1 MFELQGKQYS
11 FEELTAVAAQFEMS
25 LDDYIVAMKPK
36 GLKEINESEGKTTS
50 QGQGAPVAE
59 TVAPDQISTESTL
72 EDGSLGFQTEI
83 VQDKDEID
91 QLNLEPIDVN
101 ALPEVTREAPSE
113 DVKAAAQLARDTEN
127 ARFEFLLNEALKKQ
141 QESLKDTSTISKIG
155 NSFNNMSVNI
165 RAFDDKLT
173 ITTASLAKQLLGAE
187 GFKKAQESSFWGIG
201 MQNKDIRDSERELK
215 LLEAEQGKTGEI
227 IEGIKE
233 GDVGEIFSGIID
245 GLTSIGSTA
254 VTNTLTGGAGL
265 FTDAYADAFITIN
278 EEKAKEKGVLVSEL
292 SEEELDKWTP
302 AGVSVIVGIAEK
314 FGLSSSMTNS
324 VLRIATST
332 GGKKILNRI
341 LAGSEEA
348 ATEWVQF
355 GVDTYA
361 GSIGKGKS
369 KIDAGFDALK
379 SLFTQDAFEGAIKG
393 AVGGSSM
400 ANAASVTKLEIAEI
414 EKAAK
419 GLRSKVDVEKIETLM
434 DNIAVLNKRKTET
447 DDPEVLEGIN
457 KAIKEKEE
465 QLKGT
470 YTNANSIINFA
481 TRKEI
486 KDINDTQ
493 DLAQAQL
500 KRVQSL
506 KQKLKEGKITEDQY
520 DNAYAGYI
528 TEYKAQKAK
537 IDGIKQDLTARKT
550 EGDSKV
556 QEVKGNFDNLQN
568 LYDTFEGNVNKMLGA
583 TLTKDSKGNQ
593 VNEKVENSIFGRQ
606 VGKLAESLTKKL
618 FDPIT
623 PDARNGVT
631 REEYKR
637 TIINNAATIVATEKF
652 DPAKQ
657 NLDKFLSSRLYLRT
671 NALAKELGIESIQEQ
686 GGMGIAQDVT
696 TVKDAMATETSEDTI
711 ERSERVKE
719 TATRAKIID
728 QLSFRS
734 KGLNLFSDAAKK
746 ALSGKLPP
754 VTDARAF
761 KAALDDAFRTA
772 LTVPMK
778 NFSGTRKDY
787 DRFLDENW
795 KQLYD
800 IIPQDVINKR
810 FDEFKVPIINPKT
823 GKQKRLTMAEGTANG
838 ELVFGKK
845 DITKEEFINYFK
857 AKGSTKAARKNTLA
871 EMLATQIGFDEV
883 LEALADPEINKK
895 FKDIQELQGQEVPA
909 NYGARVAKIV
919 DRLDQ
924 LAKMLEADPNV
935 LSSSFLGIT
944 EITRFTIV
952 QAIKTLSA
960 AIKGGAKLVDALGV
974 FKKAVAAEFETK
986 EYKEQSNDLANK
998 YFKSVEDLNKTSIAK
1013 YGEELSNLQV
1023 KQMQELG
1030 IDEGSAKTLANRLS
1044 NPDLSTESKATI
1056 VKDFIQNEQKSYSKF
1071 NEAKFSSYE
1080 LFFKNAVEPIL
1091 KVAAPELLGKESG
1104 FAWDYTLTK
1113 AGKKWVADAKKG
1125 TFKTHITYKGE
1136 KISEAKSKIETLFKN
1151 KNVNALQDR
1160 NAKAMKYITD
1170 LMDYYIE
1177 TGQIVQGISHIKLL
1191 TEATEGSFRSTG
1203 NAHIHVETK
1212 EKRVP
1217 EHDPPV
1223 YALFKEVAKAMRGEE
1238 SVSKVKDL
1246 LGRAHINYIPKSV
1259 DDVLRAEGLQQSLPN
1274 GADIYTDTYAR
1285 MDNPKVVAAM
1295 KKYKKTTTILANT
1308 KTEQDN
1314 KAIVDAEINATET
1327 VTPPSDKESRV
1338 MASAIDDM
1346 VQRKKGISKEKTV
1359 SAVEAKAIGKNKG
1372 RFKVFIPPSAE
1383 DFKGLVYS
1391 LMGAGKQ
1398 GNIDAEFFSEKLFK
1412 PLAKANYIL
1421 NAERQNLKAKFKNLI
1436 DNNKGVT
1443 KELRKET
1450 GYSFFSNDHAVRVFM
1465 WDKLGYE
1472 IPGLSATEQNE
1483 LIKIVESNP
1492 KLKKFAEEIIVIPNK
1507 NESWLKPK
1515 EEWAASTV
1523 EMDLQDTISK
1533 TGRKR
1538 IFAEF
1543 IQNADIIFNE
1553 NALNKLEAAYGTP
1566 YVTALKSMLKRIE
1579 TGRSNESVMGA
1590 SESAFLNWV
1599 RGSVAT
1605 TMFFNTRSA
1614 LLQQLSLVNFT
1625 NWADNNPV
1633 AQAKAM
1639 ADTKQWGKDWAMI
1652 FNSDWMKERRQG
1664 LKTDI
1669 NESELVASLE
1679 GSNNSYKSLLNTLL
1693 KNGFALTKYG
1703 DNIAIATGGAAFFRN
1718 RANAY
1723 AKKGMSKEAAEKQ
1736 AFLDFQEIAEET
1748 QQSSRQDLL
1757 SNQQVTT
1764 FGKFFLA
1771 FANTPMQMT
1780 RLTKKAFLD
1789 LANGRGDA
1797 KTNISKIVYYGA
1809 VQNMIF
1815 SALQNALFAAFFSDD
1830 DEEDQKLIDGK
1841 TERAINNVLDSLLRG
1856 SGIAGSAIATVKNVI
1871 LRARKEFNKGYKGDD
1886 TYILL
1891 EAANIA
1897 PPIGIKAR
1905 KLYGAYKNYKM
1916 NQKTVKYIGFDN
1928 INHPYYGIAGA
1939 TASGV
1944 LNIPLDR
1951 VMTKANNLKEA
1962 FDSQN
1967 EAWQRIALSV
1977 GYSTWELGIKDKEI
1991 ELARRLAKQK
2001 LGKPKKTSLKS
2012 NLKGSLGTNK
2022 LKGSLD

>member
-1 MFELQGKQYS
+1 MNELQ
-11 FEELTAVAAQFEMS
+11 
-25 LDDYIVAMKPK
+25 DIVQRMVE
-36 GLKEINESEGKTTS
+36 GGESESTIALFIKEYEKNNTVGKPSS
-50 QGQGAPVAE
+50 QGQGAPAAE
-59 TVAPDQISTESTL
+59 NVAPENQATDTDSL
-72 EDGSLGFQTEI
+72 LVDGSSDFQAEI
-83 VQDKDEID
+83 VQDRTPNEEDLD
-91 QLNLEPIDVN
+91 LADFNMM
-101 ALPEVTREAPSE
+101 PETAPEANSE
-113 DVKAAAQLARDTEN
+113 DVKATAKLARETED
-127 ARFEFLLNEALKKQ
+127 AKFEYLLNEAITKQQTDLKKGTTTV
-141 QESLKDTSTISKIG
+141 EEIG
-155 NSFNNMSVNI
+155 NSFNNMALNI

-173 ITTASLAKQLLGAE
+173 ITTASLAKSLLGAE
-187 GFKKAQESSFWGIG
+187 GFKKAQESSFWGFG

-215 LLEAEQGKTGEI
+215 LLEAEQRKTGEI
-227 IEGIKE
+227 IQGTKE
-233 GDVGEIFSGIID
+233 GDVGQVFSGVVD
-245 GLTSIGSTA
+245 ALTSIGSTA
-254 VTNTLTGGAGL
+254 VTNALTGGAGL

-292 SEEELDKWTP
+292 EEEDLDKWTP
-302 AGVSVIVGIAEK
+302 AGVSIIVGISEK
-314 FGLSSSMTNS
+314 MGLGSSMTNS

-332 GGKKILNRI
+332 GGKKVLNRL

-361 GSIGKGKS
+361 SSIGKGKS

-379 SLFTQDAFEGAIKG
+379 SLFTQDAFEGALKG
-393 AVGGSSM
+393 AVGGSGM
-400 ANAASVTKLEIAEI
+400 ANAASVTSLEIKEL

-419 GLRSKVDVEKIETLM
+419 GLRSKVDSEKIETLM
-434 DNIAVLNKRKTET
+434 DQIAVLNKRRTEAS
-447 DDPEVLEGIN
+447 DPEVIEGID
-457 KAIKEKEE
+457 KAVKDKEE

-470 YTNANSIINFA
+470 YTNANSIIDFA
-481 TRKEI
+481 TGKEI
-486 KDINDTQ
+486 KDINDIQ
-493 DLAQAQL
+493 DLAAAQL
-500 KRVQSL
+500 KRVKSL
-506 KQKLKEGKITEDQY
+506 KQKLEDGKITQDQY
-520 DNAYAGYI
+520 ANAYEGYI
-528 TEYKAQKAK
+528 GEYKAQKAK
-537 IDGIKQDLTARKT
+537 IDGIKQDLTARKAD
-550 EGDSKV
+550 GDAKT
-556 QEVKGNFDNLQN
+556 QEAQGKFDNLQN

-696 TVKDAMATETSEDTI
+696 TVKDAMATETAEDAVQ
-711 ERSERVKE
+711 RSERVQE

-728 QLSFRS
+728 TLSFAS
-734 KGLNLFSDAAKK
+734 KGLNLFSEAAKK

-772 LTVPMK
+772 LTLPMK

-787 DRFLDENW
+787 DRFLNENW

-810 FDEFKVPIINPKT
+810 FDEFKVPIIDPRT

-845 DITKEEFINYFK
+845 DITKEEFINYMQ
-857 AKGSTKAARKNTLA
+857 AKGSTKAARKNALS
-871 EMLATQIGFDEV
+871 EMLATQVGFDEV
-883 LEALADPEINKK
+883 LEALANPEINKK

-909 NYGARVAKIV
+909 NYGARVAKIIN
-919 DRLDQ
+919 RLDQ

-960 AIKGGAKLVDALGV
+960 AIKGGAKLADALSA
-974 FKKAVAAEFETK
+974 FKKTIADQFETK
-986 EYKEQSNDLANK
+986 EYKDQSNNLADK
-998 YFKSVEDLNKTSIAK
+998 YFKSIEDLNKASIAK
-1013 YGEELSNLQV
+1013 YGTELSKLQI
-1023 KQMQELG
+1023 KQIQELG

-1044 NPDLSTESKATI
+1044 NPDLSAESKADI
-1056 VKDFIQNEQKSYSKF
+1056 VRNFIENEFKSYSKF

-1080 LFFKNAVEPIL
+1080 LFFKNAVEPII

-1104 FAWDYTLTK
+1104 FAWSYTLKKDGTK
-1113 AGKKWVADAKKG
+1113 WIANKEKG

-1136 KISEAKSKIETLFKN
+1136 KLSEAKSKIETLFKN
-1151 KNVNALQDR
+1151 KNVDALQDR
-1160 NAKAMKYITD
+1160 SVKAMKYITE

-1177 TGQIVQGISHIKLL
+1177 TGQISQGIAHIKLL
-1191 TEATEGSFRSTG
+1191 TDGTEGSFRSTG
-1203 NAHIHVETK
+1203 NANIHVETK

-1217 EHDPPV
+1217 EHNPPI
-1223 YALFKEVAKAMRGEE
+1223 YALFTEVAKAMRGE
-1238 SVSKVKDL
+1238 VPVDKVKDL
-1246 LGRAHINYIPKSV
+1246 LSRAHINYIPKTV

-1295 KKYKKTTTILANT
+1295 KKYEKTTTTLEKT
-1308 KTEQDN
+1308 QTEQDN

-1327 VTPPSDKESRV
+1327 VTPLSDKESRF
-1338 MASAIDDM
+1338 MASAVDDM
-1346 VQRKKGISKEKTV
+1346 IERKKGIAKGRRV
-1359 SAVEAKAIGKNKG
+1359 SAVEAKAKGEKIG
-1372 RFKVFIPPSAE
+1372 RFAWFVPPAAE
-1383 DFKGLVYS
+1383 DLRGLVYG
-1391 LMGAGKQ
+1391 LLGAGEQ
-1398 GNIDAEFFSEKLFK
+1398 GNIDAKFFAENLFK
-1412 PLAKANYIL
+1412 PLARANHIL
-1421 NAERQNLKAKFKNLI
+1421 NAERQNLKAKFKNLL
-1436 DNNKGVT
+1436 DNNKGIT
-1443 KELRKET
+1443 KTLRKET
-1450 GYSFFSNDHAVRVFM
+1450 GYSFFSNDHAVRVYM
-1465 WDKLGYE
+1465 WNKLGYD
-1472 IPGLSATEQNE
+1472 IPGLSNAE
-1483 LIKIVESNP
+1483 LGALINIVENDP
-1492 KLKKFAEEIIVIPNK
+1492 KLKKFAEEIISIPNK

-1515 EEWAASTV
+1515 DEWAAATV

-1543 IQNADIIFNE
+1543 IQNVDIIFNE
-1553 NALNKLEAAYGTP
+1553 DVLNKIEAAYGTN
-1566 YVTALKSMLKRIE
+1566 YVTALNKMIKRIK
-1579 TGRSNESVMGA
+1579 TGLNNEGAMGK
-1590 SESAFLNWV
+1590 SEGAFLNWV
-1599 RGSVAT
+1599 RGAVAT

-1614 LLQQLSLVNFT
+1614 LLQQLSIVNFS
-1625 NWADNNPV
+1625 NWSDNNPV

-1639 ADTKQWGKDWAMI
+1639 ADTKQWGEDWAMI

-1669 NESELVASLE
+1669 NESELVASLQ
-1679 GSNNSYKSLLNTLL
+1679 GSGNSYKSLLNELL
-1693 KNGFALTKYG
+1693 RKGFSLTKYG
-1703 DNIAIATGGAAFFRN
+1703 DNIAIATGGAAFYRN
-1718 RANAY
+1718 RVNAY
-1723 AKKGMSKEAAEKQ
+1723 LKEGKSKAAAEKA

-1748 QQSSRQDLL
+1748 QQSSRQDML

-1780 RLTKKAFLD
+1780 RKTKRAVQD
-1789 LANGRGDA
+1789 LANGRGDWKSNVSQIA
-1797 KTNISKIVYYGA
+1797 YYGA
-1809 VQNMIF
+1809 MQNIIF
-1815 SALQNALFAAFFSDD
+1815 SGMQNALFAAIFGDD
-1830 DEEDQKLIDGK
+1830 DEDEEEFDKLINGK
-1841 TERAINNVLDSLLRG
+1841 TERAINNTLDSLLRG
-1856 SGIAGSAIATVKNVI
+1856 SGIFGSVAATVKNAL
-1871 LRARKEFNKGYKGDD
+1871 LRAYKEYGKGYKGNDA
-1886 TYILL
+1886 YILL
-1891 EAANIA
+1891 EAANVA

-1905 KLYGAYKNYKM
+1905 KLYGAYNNWKM
-1916 NQKTVKYIGFDN
+1916 NQKTVKYIGYDN
-1928 INHPYYGIAGA
+1928 VNHPYYQIAGA

-1944 LNIPLDR
+1944 FNIPLDR
-1951 VMTKANNLKEA
+1951 VLTKMNNLKEA
-1962 FDSQN
+1962 ADAQN
-1967 EAWQRIALSV
+1967 EAWQRVALSV
-1977 GYSTWELGIKDKEI
+1977 GYSSWELGIKDEEI
-1991 ELARRLAKQK
+1991 ENAKAK
-2001 LGKPKKTSLKS
+2001 AKKRKKKKS
-2012 NLKGSLGTNK
+2012 SSRKMPTGF
-2022 LKGSLD
+2022 